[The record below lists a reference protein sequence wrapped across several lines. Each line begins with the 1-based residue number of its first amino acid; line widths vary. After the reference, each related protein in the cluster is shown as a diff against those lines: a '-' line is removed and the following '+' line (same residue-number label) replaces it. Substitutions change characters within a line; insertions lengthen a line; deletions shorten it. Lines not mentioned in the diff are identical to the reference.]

1 MGQTL
6 SNYTL
11 LVFIL
16 IARFCFSQNDGVKP
30 PVIKEYKGDT
40 SYANFNN
47 LRFDVARAQ
56 INLLKSGALLVRL
69 KTNINT
75 ITKLKAAGNIDLA
88 TQVERETNLRN
99 KIIIASYIQEFTFCP
114 VYFFYSNYSDSVK
127 NKSIKGIFL
136 NTNLEID
143 PTIECKASFYLI
155 ADYGGNIY
163 NSSLG
168 IVSESSAS
176 KSIERGDPIR
186 EVAISIKNRYFI
198 QLHNPFPYFQIKS
211 TSKSI
216 LINDPSI
223 PLSVLEKLYDQLEST
238 KIGMGEA
245 RHLHKFKGCVFLLNQ
260 HFKEYYSKCAGFKVS
275 TELMQYVY

>member
-1 MGQTL
+1 MGQIL
-6 SNYTL
+6 SKYTL
-11 LVFIL
+11 VVFIF
-16 IARFCFSQNDGVKP
+16 ITRFCFSQDEGVKP
-30 PVIKEYKGDT
+30 PVIKEYKGDS

-47 LRFDVARAQ
+47 LRFDVAKAQ
-56 INLLKSGALLVRL
+56 INLLKHGALLVRL

-99 KIIIASYIQEFTFCP
+99 KIIIASYLQEFTFCP

-127 NKSIKGIFL
+127 NKNIKGIFL
-136 NTNLEID
+136 NSNLEID

-155 ADYGGNIY
+155 ADYGGKIY

-168 IVSESSAS
+168 IVPESVAS
-176 KSIERGDPIR
+176 RSNERGDPVR

-216 LINDPSI
+216 VINDPNGQTSA
-223 PLSVLEKLYDQLEST
+223 LEKLYDQLEST

-245 RHLHKFKGCVFLLNQ
+245 RHLHKFKGCVFLLNKL
-260 HFKEYYSKCAGFKVS
+260 FEEYYSKSAGFKVS
-275 TELMQYVY
+275 TELMPYVY